1 MARQKQDLSK
11 RQEKAERILDA
22 ATGLILRWG
31 YNNTT
36 MDDIARQAGIAKG
49 TLYLYWKT
57 REDLFRTLMV
67 RERLKWTED
76 YLARVRG
83 DATSVT
89 LRGMVKHSALSL
101 MKRPLLK
108 AVLLQDMEIL
118 GKLAYSEH
126 SSAANQERL
135 ATFKTYL
142 EVLRKHGLVR
152 TDLSLEA
159 QANTLSAVFM
169 GFFVIAPMVP
179 DEMRLS
185 EAEMANLIAETVH
198 RTLEID
204 HTVPPEQ
211 LQPLFTAYVEYLDSQ
226 LTIAQERFREEFQ

>member
-1 MARQKQDLSK
+1 VARQKHDITK
-11 RQEKAERILDA
+11 RQAKAGRILDA

-76 YLARVRG
+76 FLERVRG
-83 DATSVT
+83 DAASIT

-108 AVLLQDMEIL
+108 AALLQDMEVL

-152 TDLSLEA
+152 ADLSLQA
-159 QANTLSAVFM
+159 QAYTLSAVFM

-179 DEMRLS
+179 DEMLPS
-185 EAEMANLIAETVH
+185 DNDIAELIAETVH

-204 HTVPPEQ
+204 HAVPSEQ
-211 LQPLFTAYVEYLDSQ
+211 LQPLYTAYLEYLNSQ
-226 LTIAQERFREEFQ
+226 LEIAQERFRQEFQ